1 MSLFGCTSFPCTRRD
16 TQNVSLVQQII
27 EDSILEKNEE
37 PSLQSYY
44 WRIILP
50 FSFQM
55 KKNERS
61 LKMCS
66 NTIIEDINGLFIYS
80 SDFNSL
86 EVKKRIQI
94 ELDSI
99 LSYHLIDLLT
109 LNGKVLWMMISGNN
123 QVATCY
129 WSHPVV

>member
-1 MSLFGCTSFPCTRRD
+1 
-16 TQNVSLVQQII
+16 
-27 EDSILEKNEE
+27 
-37 PSLQSYY
+37 
-44 WRIILP
+44 
-50 FSFQM
+50 
-55 KKNERS
+55 
-61 LKMCS
+61 MCS

-109 LNGKVLWMMISGNN
+109 LNGKVL
-123 QVATCY
+123 
-129 WSHPVV
+129 

>member
-1 MSLFGCTSFPCTRRD
+1 MSLFGFTSFPCTWRD
-16 TQNVSLVQQII
+16 TQNVSLVQKII
-27 EDSILEKNEE
+27 EDSILVKNEE

-123 QVATCY
+123 QVPTCY

>member
-1 MSLFGCTSFPCTRRD
+1 
-16 TQNVSLVQQII
+16 
-27 EDSILEKNEE
+27 
-37 PSLQSYY
+37 
-44 WRIILP
+44 
-50 FSFQM
+50 
-55 KKNERS
+55 
-61 LKMCS
+61 MCS

-123 QVATCY
+123 QVPTCY

>member
-1 MSLFGCTSFPCTRRD
+1 
-16 TQNVSLVQQII
+16 
-27 EDSILEKNEE
+27 
-37 PSLQSYY
+37 
-44 WRIILP
+44 
-50 FSFQM
+50 M

-109 LNGKVLWMMISGNN
+109 LNGKVL
-123 QVATCY
+123 
-129 WSHPVV
+129 